1 MANSLWERRLGRNC
15 PGVLAGAV
23 GESVYSVFQTL
34 AWLEAWQLRSGDL
47 QGGAGLRVAAFTGGA
62 LLDGQGAG
70 PVRGVAGGGFGGVGN
85 VVGDGIPRTRGG
97 GFGQVGGGGNR
108 LDQFSFVHG

>member
-62 LLDGQGAG
+62 LLDGEGAETDQ
-70 PVRGVAGGGFGGVGN
+70 RYAVAIFQGVGN
-85 VVGDGIPRTRGG
+85 ALGDGIQRTGSG
-97 GFGQVGGGGNR
+97 GFRQVGGGGNR